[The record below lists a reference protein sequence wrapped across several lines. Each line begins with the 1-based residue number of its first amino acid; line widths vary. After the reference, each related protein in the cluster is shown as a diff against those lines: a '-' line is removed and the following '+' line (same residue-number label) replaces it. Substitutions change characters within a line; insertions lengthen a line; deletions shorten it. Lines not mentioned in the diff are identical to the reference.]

1 MLNKRNRLTKRG
13 SYTYVYKKGE
23 TRSVSN
29 LRITFVRGKGVPR
42 VGISVPNSVGKAVVR
57 NKVRRRIRAAM
68 RGFVPYVKPAQ
79 LVISAKAGAENL
91 SYAQIEGALRELL
104 TRSGLYEKKE
114 DNGGLRN

>member
-13 SYTYVYKKGE
+13 SFTYVYKKGG
-23 TRSVSN
+23 THAQNS
-29 LRITFVRGKGVPR
+29 LRITFVRSNGAPR

-68 RGFVPYVKPAQ
+68 RTLISDIRPSQF
-79 LVISAKAGAENL
+79 VISAKSGAENMT
-91 SYAQIEGALRELL
+91 YAQIESTLRELL
-104 TRSGLYEKKE
+104 IRSGLYEKKE